1 MQAITGSSYSK
12 LSDET
17 LITLISM
24 NEQQAYTVLMSRYE
38 RLVHSVLSRYL
49 TDPEAIKEVTQ
60 DTFLKAFRA
69 LPDFQGKSKF
79 STWLYKIA
87 ISSAINRLR
96 IKRYTH
102 TFQALDETPV
112 RHLDNYTDHSLSF
125 EKQEMYGQLQH
136 AISRLD
142 RHDAVALELF
152 YLREQSMEEI
162 GQLTGWTMSNI
173 KSRLSRAR
181 VRLRSV
187 MEREGVVMA

>member
-1 MQAITGSSYSK
+1 MQAIKGSSYSQ
-12 LSDET
+12 LSDEK

-24 NEQQAYTVLMSRYE
+24 NEQKAYSVLMKRYE
-38 RLVHSVLSRYL
+38 RLVQSVLSRYL
-49 TDPEAIKEVTQ
+49 TDPEAIKEVMQ
-60 DTFLKAFRA
+60 DTFLRAFRA
-69 LPDFQGKSKF
+69 LPDFEGKSKF

-112 RHLDNYTDHSLSF
+112 RLFENYTDHSLSF
-125 EKQEMYGQLQH
+125 EKQEMYGQLQN

-142 RHDAVALELF
+142 HQDAVALELF
-152 YLREQSMEEI
+152 YLREQSVEEI
-162 GQLTGWTMSNI
+162 GQLTGWTTSNI

-181 VRLRSV
+181 VRLRTV
-187 MEREGVVMA
+187 IEREGMVMA